1 MTKMHAQLYMA
12 PNAKLAEKRE
22 KTLVEATVR
31 VPGYQGSWFQC
42 HQLTLMRIPSH
53 YQALDELAVH
63 MRRPP
68 GYIATCCHQ
77 PALAIGYVAPQ

>member
-1 MTKMHAQLYMA
+1 MAKMHAQLYMA

-22 KTLVEATVR
+22 ETLVEATVR
-31 VPGYQGSWFQC
+31 VPGYQGSRFQC

-53 YQALDELAVH
+53 HQALEELAVL
-63 MRRPP
+63 MRRSP

-77 PALAIGYVAPQ
+77 PALAIGYVALQ